1 MNLGFWDVLFFM
13 AFFLIVIGT
22 SMYKSRHEKTGEDF
36 FLASRGLL
44 WPFIGLSLIAANIST
59 EQFVGMSGQ
68 GAGNVGM
75 AVASYEWMAAITL
88 VVIAFFFLPKFL
100 KAGIY
105 TMPEYLEYRYSPGAR
120 SLMAFYTMIIYV
132 GVTISAVLYSGALT
146 LNTIFNM
153 DFIFAVWLIG
163 GIAALYTTW
172 GGLKAVA
179 WADLFQ
185 GSALILGGL
194 LTLFLGLKAVGGIE
208 AFTTANADRLHMI
221 LPADHPVIPW
231 TALVIGL
238 WIPNFYYWG
247 LNQYITQRTLA
258 AKTLRQGQMGVIF
271 AAGLKLLIPFA
282 IVIPGI
288 ISLQLYGHQMQT
300 SDAAYPLLIRNL
312 IPTGIRG
319 FIFASI
325 SGAVIS
331 SLASM
336 LNSASTIFT
345 MDVYKKHIN
354 RNAGPGSEV
363 KVGRIT
369 TLILVVIG
377 CLIAPQLGNPKFK
390 GIFNYIQEFQG
401 FISPGILAAFIFGLF
416 VKKAPSKAG
425 LTALIA
431 SPVIYG
437 FLYFVFNNIA
447 FLNRMAITF
456 VVILVLMT
464 VLTITRPLTKPKVMP
479 EREGFD
485 TKPDIKVVWM
495 GIAVVILTI
504 ILYIIF
510 W

>member
-1 MNLGFWDVLFFM
+1 MDLSILDIVLFLT
-13 AFFLIVIGT
+13 FFFIVVGV
-22 SMYKSRHEKTGEDF
+22 SMYKSRQESTGEDF
-36 FLASRGLL
+36 FLAGRSLL
-44 WPFIGLSLIAANIST
+44 WPLIGLSLIAANIST

-68 GAGNVGM
+68 SAGNVGM
-75 AVASYEWMAAITL
+75 AIASYEWMAAITL

-105 TMPEYLEYRYSPGAR
+105 TMPEYLEYRYNAGAR
-120 SLMAFYTMIIYV
+120 FLMAIYTMIIYV

-153 DFIFAVWLIG
+153 DFFVAVWLIA

-185 GSALILGGL
+185 GSALIFGGL
-194 LTLFLGLKAVGGIE
+194 FTLVLGLKAVGGID
-208 AFTTANADRLHMI
+208 AFVSANSDRLHMI

-258 AKTLRQGQMGVIF
+258 AKSLREGQMGILF

-288 ISLQLYGHQMQT
+288 ISLQLYGSQMET
-300 SDAAYPLLIRNL
+300 TDAAYPLLIKNL
-312 IPTGIRG
+312 IPEGIRG

-325 SGAVIS
+325 TGAVIS

-336 LNSASTIFT
+336 LNSASAIFT
-345 MDVYKKHIN
+345 LDVYKKHIN
-354 RNAGPGSEV
+354 TEAGSKKEV
-363 KVGRIT
+363 TIGRIT
-369 TLILVVIG
+369 TLVLVVIG
-377 CLIAPQLGNPKFK
+377 GLIAPQLGNPRFQ

-416 VKKAPSKAG
+416 VKKAPSSAG
-425 LTALIA
+425 LTALIG

-437 FLYFVFNNIA
+437 FLFFMFGGIA

-456 VVILVLMT
+456 VILLISMA
-464 VLTITRPLTKPKVMP
+464 VLTIMKPLSEPKVMP

-485 TKPDIKVVWM
+485 GKPDAMIKGM
-495 GIAVVILTI
+495 GITVVILTI
-504 ILYIIF
+504 LLYIIF

>member
-1 MNLGFWDVLFFM
+1 MELSFWDIS
-13 AFFLIVIGT
+13 FFLIFFISVISI
-22 SMYKSRHEKTGEDF
+22 SMYKSRHEKSGEDF
-36 FLASRGLL
+36 FLASRGLV
-44 WPFIGLSLIAANIST
+44 WPFIGISLIAANIST

-105 TMPEYLEYRYSPGAR
+105 TMPEYLEHRYTPAAR
-120 SLMAFYTMIIYV
+120 SLMAFYTLLIYV

-146 LNTIFNM
+146 LNTIFGM

-179 WADLFQ
+179 WADIFQ

-194 LTLFLGLKAVGGIE
+194 LTLFLGLKAVGGID
-208 AFTTANADRLHMI
+208 AFQAANADRLHMI

-258 AKTLRQGQMGVIF
+258 AKTLRDGQMGVIF
-271 AAGLKLLIPFA
+271 AAGLKLIIPFA

-288 ISLQLYGHQMQT
+288 ISLQLYGSQMEST
-300 SDAAYPLLIRNL
+300 DAAYPLLIKNL
-312 IPTGIRG
+312 IPEGIRG

-325 SGAVIS
+325 AGAVIS

-354 RNAGPGSEV
+354 KQAKPTSEV
-363 KVGRIT
+363 KIGRIT
-369 TLILVVIG
+369 TMVLVVIG
-377 CLIAPQLGNPKFK
+377 CFIAPQLGNPRFQ

-416 VKKAPSKAG
+416 VKRAPVITG
-425 LTALIA
+425 LVALIA

-437 FLYFVFNNIA
+437 FMYFVFSDIA

-456 VVILVLMT
+456 VVILISMA
-464 VLTITRPLTKPKVMP
+464 VLTLVKPLEKPVDMP

-485 TKPDIKVVWM
+485 VKPDAKLKGM
-495 GIAVVILTI
+495 GITVVILTVM
-504 ILYIIF
+504 LYIIF

>member
-1 MNLGFWDVLFFM
+1 MDILFFLV
-13 AFFLIVIGT
+13 FFFFVIGI
-22 SMYKSRHEKTGEDF
+22 SMYKSRHEKSGEDF

-68 GAGNVGM
+68 SAGNVGM

-146 LNTIFNM
+146 MNTIFNM
-153 DFIFAVWLIG
+153 DFIFAVWLVG
-163 GIAALYTTW
+163 SIAALYTTW

-194 LTLFLGLKAVGGIE
+194 LTLFLGLKAVGGID

-258 AKTLRQGQMGVIF
+258 AKTLREGQMGVIF

-288 ISLQLYGHQMQT
+288 ISLQLYGNQMET
-300 SDAAYPLLIRNL
+300 SDAAYPLLIKNL
-312 IPTGIRG
+312 IPQGIRG

-325 SGAVIS
+325 AGAVIS

-345 MDVYKKHIN
+345 MDVYKKYIN
-354 RNAGPGSEV
+354 KSTGPKAEV
-363 KVGRIT
+363 RVGRIT
-369 TLILVVIG
+369 TLVLVVIG
-377 CLIAPQLGNPKFK
+377 CIIAPQLGNPRFQ

-416 VKKAPSKAG
+416 VRKAPRSVG
-425 LTALIA
+425 IIALVA

-437 FLYFVFNNIA
+437 FLYFAFSEIA

-456 VVILVLMT
+456 ILIMVIMSIMT
-464 VLTITRPLTKPKVMP
+464 ILRPLSSPVIMP
-479 EREGFD
+479 SREGFD
-485 TKPDIKVVWM
+485 AKPDARIKGM
-495 GIAVVILTI
+495 GITVVVLTI
-504 ILYIIF
+504 LLYIIF

>member
-1 MNLGFWDVLFFM
+1 
-13 AFFLIVIGT
+13 
-22 SMYKSRHEKTGEDF
+22 MYKSRKESTGEDY
-36 FLASRGLL
+36 FLAGRSLL
-44 WPFIGLSLIAANIST
+44 WPMIGLSLIAANIST

-68 GAGNVGM
+68 SAGSVGM
-75 AVASYEWMAAITL
+75 AIASYEWIAAITL

-105 TMPEYLEYRYSPGAR
+105 TMPEYLEYRYNPAAR
-120 SLMAFYTMIIYV
+120 FLMAMYTMIIYV

-153 DFIFAVWLIG
+153 DFTFSVWLIG

-185 GSALILGGL
+185 GSALIFGGL
-194 LTLFLGLKAVGGIE
+194 LTLVLGLNAVGGID
-208 AFTTANADRLHMI
+208 AFVSANSDRLHMI

-258 AKTLRQGQMGVIF
+258 AKSLREGQLGILF

-288 ISLQLYGHQMQT
+288 ISLQLYGSQMET
-300 SDAAYPLLIRNL
+300 TDAAYPLLIKNL
-312 IPTGIRG
+312 IPQGIRG

-325 SGAVIS
+325 TGAVIS

-336 LNSASTIFT
+336 LNSASAIFT

-354 RNAGPGSEV
+354 HNAEPKKEV
-363 KVGRIT
+363 QVGRIA
-369 TLILVVIG
+369 TLVLVVIG
-377 CLIAPQLGNPKFK
+377 SLIAPQLGNPRFQ

-416 VKKAPSKAG
+416 IKKTPTNAG
-425 LTALIA
+425 MTALIG
-431 SPVIYG
+431 SPIIYG
-437 FLYFVFNNIA
+437 FLFFVFGNVA

-456 VVILVLMT
+456 VILLVIMSVMT
-464 VLTITRPLTKPKVMP
+464 ILNPLREPKVMP

-485 TKPDIKVVWM
+485 SKPDAMIKGMGLTVV
-495 GIAVVILTI
+495 VLTI
-504 ILYIIF
+504 LLYIIF